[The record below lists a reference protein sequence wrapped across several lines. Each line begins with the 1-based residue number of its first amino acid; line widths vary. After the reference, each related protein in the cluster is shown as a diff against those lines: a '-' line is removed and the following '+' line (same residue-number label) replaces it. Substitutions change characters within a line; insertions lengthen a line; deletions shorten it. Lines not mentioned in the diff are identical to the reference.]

1 MRLRLSWL
9 LAALVLLPLSACDE
23 TGGAVSSDVEV
34 AVDDAVVAR
43 QSGDYDQAVAILEAT
58 LKTNPTSAPVRVELA
73 ATVMERDGIDLL
85 DLDQIASFV
94 TEEAGAQTAARSA
107 ARSACAFE
115 ADPGAVAFDPA
126 DAVDLPEILAKR
138 GTIRRSL
145 ELLDEVLPAAL
156 TGFDIC
162 TSVVDGELVY
172 DRAAAAEA
180 LRAQDLSDDQIGRLL
195 AVNALGRFLDA
206 YLFVTEDV
214 TAQTT
219 WYRLSDGSIGVCADD
234 PEALEDQA
242 REAVDG
248 IGQSILSLDLR
259 AGAFARSSASSEIV
273 TLAVDAFG
281 EIRDAVGDYCSDAQ

>member
-126 DAVDLPEILAKR
+126 DAVNLPEILAKR